1 MHTHIDADIETGEI
15 NQKIID
21 ASPEMAARDAVK
33 STKSYS
39 FFKSE

>member
-1 MHTHIDADIETGEI
+1 MQTHIDDIETGEI

-39 FFKSE
+39 FF

>member
-1 MHTHIDADIETGEI
+1 MQTHIDDIETGEI